1 LERHSKEDEWMRLYR
16 IVSMLVLI
24 AFLAVMTA
32 PAGQAQSVLPTC
44 SAYGTNKEY
53 GGGWGTMAVIKRGDR
68 AGKAGPY
75 VLYEVLIRINYES
88 RAAVDRSGLIVQG
101 AAFARYGLFGNI
113 TGYGKGEWTG
123 LRPSFGKPNP
133 YYVHTTVTVRLGSTI
148 RFAAAAANG
157 PQLVYWGPI
166 DSCLAT

>member
-1 LERHSKEDEWMRLYR
+1 MDALVQNRLNARAHRFPRRHGC
-16 IVSMLVLI
+16 
-24 AFLAVMTA
+24 
-32 PAGQAQSVLPTC
+32 AG
-44 SAYGTNKEY
+44 
-53 GGGWGTMAVIKRGDR
+53 R
-68 AGKAGPY
+68 AGPVGVAHLLRLWNEQG
-75 VLYEVLIRINYES
+75 VRRGLGNHG
-88 RAAVDRSGLIVQG
+88 RSGLIVQG